1 MDIILKIIAFVMLI
15 FPTIYQAI
23 AGFRT
28 KDQAVVKKIG
38 WQSVIMQVIGTLLAY
53 FIFIK
58 IGQDKQIAIYVG
70 FMFFMSLAI
79 LVFIQNILI
88 YLKNNNDKF

>member
-1 MDIILKIIAFVMLI
+1 METLFKLIAFIMLLV
-15 FPTIYQAI
+15 PTIYQAI

-38 WQSVIMQVIGTLLAY
+38 WQTVIMQVLGTLLSY

-58 IGQDKQIAIYVG
+58 IGEDKQIAIYVG
-70 FMFFMSLAI
+70 FTFFMSLVLLI
-79 LVFIQNILI
+79 FIQNILI
-88 YLKNNNDKF
+88 YLKKNDKL

>member
-1 MDIILKIIAFVMLI
+1 MGAALKIIAFIMLI

-23 AGFRT
+23 VGFRT
-28 KDQAVVKKIG
+28 KEQAVVKKTG
-38 WQSVIMQVIGTLLAY
+38 WQTVIMQLIGTLLAY

-70 FMFFMSLAI
+70 FIFFLSLAI
-79 LVFIQNILI
+79 LVLIQNILI
-88 YLKNNNDKF
+88 YLRNNNDKF